1 MMNMDWA
8 LVQSFLAVAETGSLS
23 AAARFLGA
31 SQPTLGRQIKAL
43 EDALGVELFHRQPKG
58 LILTDVGAALMPA
71 AQAMRQA
78 AGQIALTAA
87 GRSEELRG
95 VVRLTAS
102 VFVAH
107 HILPPVMARIMDRHP
122 EIELELVPSD
132 TSENLLFREADIA
145 LRMYRPTQLD
155 VVTKHLGDAKLGV
168 FAAESYLARH
178 PAPKTPE
185 DLMKHRLIGYDRDE
199 DIILG
204 FAQFG
209 LTLDKHA
216 FAIRCD
222 QNTVYW
228 ELVRAGC
235 GIGFGQLRIGLH
247 DPAVR
252 QVLSEMDLP
261 VLPVWLTAH
270 ESMRQTPRIRRV
282 WDMLAEG
289 MAAHLP

>member
-1 MMNMDWA
+1 MDWA

-23 AAARFLGA
+23 AAARTLGA
-31 SQPTLGRQIKAL
+31 SQPTLGRQVKAL

-58 LILTDVGAALMPA
+58 LILTDVGAALVPA
-71 AQAMRQA
+71 SQAMRKA
-78 AGQIALTAA
+78 AGEIALTAA

-102 VFVAH
+102 VFVSH
-107 HILPPVMARIMDRHP
+107 YLLPPIVRQILDRHP
-122 EIELELVPSD
+122 EIELEIVPSD

-155 VVTKHLGDAKLGV
+155 VVTRHLGDTRLGV
-168 FAAESYLARH
+168 FAAQSYLARH
-178 PAPKTPE
+178 PAPQSFAE
-185 DLMKHRLIGYDRDE
+185 LRDHRLIGYDRDE
-199 DIILG
+199 DIIRG
-204 FAQFG
+204 FAEFG
-209 LTLDKHA
+209 VTMDKHA

-235 GIGFGQLRIGLH
+235 GIGFGQLETGRH
-247 DPAVR
+247 DPDVR
-252 QVLSEMDLP
+252 QVLPDMELP

-270 ESMRQTPRIRRV
+270 ETMRHTPRIRRV

-289 MAAHLP
+289 LAPHLP